1 MTTEPY
7 FLNKSCMLTTVLYL
21 QDNEILVSENL
32 WGDNVKGSSD
42 VIIIII
48 TDGGRGE
55 ALNAHFDPDG

>member
-42 VIIIII
+42 VIIII